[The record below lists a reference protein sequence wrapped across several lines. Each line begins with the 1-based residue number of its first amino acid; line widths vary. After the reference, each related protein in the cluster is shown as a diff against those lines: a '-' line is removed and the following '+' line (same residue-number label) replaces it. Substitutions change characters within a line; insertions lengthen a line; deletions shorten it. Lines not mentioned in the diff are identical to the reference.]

1 MKIRKEDLHESPQT
15 NGNKMLDVT
24 SEMYRS
30 FNEKLAFQEG
40 DPTWLLA
47 IKLLGRGFGIL
58 FMLFLSPFVLIGLFI
73 AFAAVL

>member
-1 MKIRKEDLHESPQT
+1 MKIRKEELYESSQK
-15 NGNKMLDVT
+15 NGNKMLEVT

-30 FNEKLAFQEG
+30 FNEKVAFQEG

-47 IKLLGRGFGIL
+47 IKLLGRALGIL